1 MTTQRADKLVNL
13 KPDFSRPT
21 VLFEDAGHVVYW
33 LGIDNETA
41 FRCNTYLIADGQE
54 FILVDPGNR
63 SFFSQV
69 KKRVAQ
75 IVEPSKVSGL
85 ILGHQDPDVAAS
97 MVDWLEVNA
106 DIKIYASPRANVLL
120 PHYGASDY
128 DFYDTEENPE
138 YVLPSGKSL
147 RFIDAQFLHS
157 PMAIAIYDTDSRYL
171 FSGDI
176 YAAVESNWEL
186 VVKDFEAHKE
196 SMDLFHIDYMAS
208 NIAARGF
215 VKKLDGLSI
224 DAILPQHGSII
235 PREYVQDALDY
246 LNDLCCGTDVL
257 YPNLD

>member
-1 MTTQRADKLVNL
+1 MKQTVDKLVNL
-13 KPDFSRPT
+13 KPDFDCPT
-21 VLFEDAGHVVYW
+21 VLFEDAGHAVYW

-54 FILVDPGNR
+54 YILVDPGSR
-63 SFFSQV
+63 SFFTQV
-69 KKRVAQ
+69 KERVAQ

-85 ILGHQDPDVAAS
+85 ILCHQDPDVAAS
-97 MVDWLEVNA
+97 MLDWLEMNA
-106 DIKIYASPRANVLL
+106 DVKIYASPRANVLL

-138 YVLPSGKSL
+138 YALPSGRAL
-147 RFIDAQFLHS
+147 RFIDAPFLHS
-157 PMAIAIYDTDSRYL
+157 PMAIATYDTASRYL

-186 VVKDFEAHKE
+186 VVKDFAAHKE

-215 VKKLDGLSI
+215 VRKLDGLAI
-224 DAILPQHGSII
+224 DAVLPQHGSII

-246 LNDLCCGTDVL
+246 LNNLCCGTDVI
-257 YPNLD
+257 YPDLD